1 MITLNSRSLLGVF
14 TAGLALCLLA
24 LSPGARAQESKPQ
37 VTLYG
42 FAMLDMGYD
51 TKQNDPSWFD
61 VMRPTK
67 LPSFAN
73 QFGADGRFY
82 SGVRQSR
89 LGVKGSFPTA
99 LGELK
104 TQFEFEMFGV
114 GVDAGQTTIRL
125 RHAYGEIGQFGAGQ
139 TWSPFMDI
147 DVFPNSLEY
156 WGPSGM
162 VFFRNVQ
169 VRWMPIQG
177 DTRVTIALERPGASA
192 DAGNYA
198 SRIELQGV
206 TGRFP
211 LPDLSAEY
219 RMAHPWGYIEL
230 AGIVRYMV
238 WDDLNGDQYDL
249 SGHAV
254 GWGVNVSSNIK
265 ISKDVLRL
273 QAVYGAGI
281 ENYMNEG
288 PADLGVKANPG
299 NTVTP
304 IEGKLLPVLGIVA
317 FLDHSWDEKFASA
330 IGYSQVNI
338 STSPELQPTN
348 AFRLGHYALANLT
361 YSPVP
366 SFMTG
371 IEFQY
376 GQRINNSDGWKADD
390 FRVQFGA
397 KFNFSSMIIGG

>member
-1 MITLNSRSLLGVF
+1 MKRRNSLLLLGIGCVVL
-14 TAGLALCLLA
+14 GICLMA
-24 LSPGARAQESKPQ
+24 VSPGARAQEVKPQ
-37 VTLYG
+37 LTVYG

-67 LPSFAN
+67 LPGYAN
-73 QFGADGRFY
+73 QFGADGRWY

-177 DTRVTIALERPGASA
+177 DTRMTIALERPGASA
-192 DAGNYA
+192 DAGPLA
-198 SRIELQGV
+198 DRIELQGV

-219 RMAHPWGYIEL
+219 RMGQPWGYVEA

-238 WDDLNGDQYDL
+238 WDDLNGDQYNL

-254 GWGVNVSSNIK
+254 GWGVNLSSNIK

-273 QAVYGAGI
+273 QAVYGEGI

-288 PADLGVKANPG
+288 PADVGIQKNPG

-304 IEGKLLPVLGIVA
+304 LKGKPLPVLGIVA
-317 FLDHSWDEKFASA
+317 FLDHTWNERFASA

-338 STSPELQPTN
+338 TNAELQSTS

-361 YSPVP
+361 YTPVP
-366 SFMTG
+366 NFMTG
-371 IEFQY
+371 LEFQW
-376 GQRINNSDGWKADD
+376 GRRHNNSDGWMVDD
-390 FRVQFGA
+390 YRIQFGA
-397 KFNFSSMIIGG
+397 KFNFSSTIIGG

>member
-1 MITLNSRSLLGVF
+1 MKTRNPFLLLGIGCVMLVV
-14 TAGLALCLLA
+14 GLVAV
-24 LSPGARAQESKPQ
+24 SPAARAQETKPQ
-37 VTLYG
+37 LTVYG

-51 TKQNDPSWFD
+51 AKQNDPSWFD

-67 LPSFAN
+67 LPSYEN
-73 QFGADGRFY
+73 QFGADGRWY

-125 RHAYGEIGQFGAGQ
+125 RHAYGEIGHFGAGQ

-177 DTRVTIALERPGASA
+177 DTRMTIALERPGASA
-192 DAGNYA
+192 DAGDYA
-198 SRIELQGV
+198 DRIELQGV

-219 RMAHPWGYIEL
+219 RMGQPWGYVEA
-230 AGIVRYMV
+230 AGILRYMV
-238 WDDLNGDQYDL
+238 WDDMNGDQYDL

-254 GWGVNVSSNIK
+254 GWGLNLSSNVK
-265 ISKDVLRL
+265 ISKDVLRM
-273 QAVYGAGI
+273 QVVFGQGI

-288 PADLGVKANPG
+288 PADIGIEKNPG
-299 NTVTP
+299 NAVTP
-304 IEGKLLPVLGIVA
+304 AKGKPLPVLGLVA
-317 FLDHSWDEKFASA
+317 FLDHVWNDQFSSSV
-330 IGYSQVNI
+330 GYSQVKITN
-338 STSPELQPTN
+338 SDGQAAN
-348 AFRLGHYALANLT
+348 AFKLGHYALANVT
-361 YSPVP
+361 YTPVAN
-366 SFMTG
+366 FMTG
-371 IEFQY
+371 LEFQY
-376 GQRINNSDGWKADD
+376 GQRQNNSDGWKVNDY
-390 FRVQFGA
+390 RIQFGA
-397 KFNFSSMIIGG
+397 KFNFSSTIIGG

>member
-1 MITLNSRSLLGVF
+1 MNSRSSFRLLGF
-14 TAGLALCLLA
+14 WLLVAVICMAA
-24 LSPGARAQESKPQ
+24 LSPAARAQETKPQ
-37 VTLYG
+37 LSIYG

-51 TKQNDPSWFD
+51 MKQNDPSWFD

-67 LPSFAN
+67 LPSYAN

-114 GVDAGQTTIRL
+114 GIDAGQTTIRL

-177 DTRVTIALERPGASA
+177 DTRMTIALERPGASA
-192 DAGNYA
+192 DAGSIA
-198 SRIELQGV
+198 DRIELQGV

-219 RMAHPWGYIEL
+219 RMAHPWGYLEL

-249 SGHAV
+249 SGNAV

-265 ISKDVLRL
+265 IAKDVLRL
-273 QAVYGAGI
+273 QAVYGEGI

-288 PADLGVKANPG
+288 PADVGVQKNPG
-299 NTVTP
+299 NIITP
-304 IEGKLLPVLGIVA
+304 VKGKPLPVLGIVA
-317 FLDHSWDEKFASA
+317 FLDHVWNEKFSTA

-338 STSPELQPTN
+338 TNAELQTAD
-348 AFRLGHYALANLT
+348 AFRLGHYVLANLT
-361 YSPVP
+361 YSPV
-366 SFMTG
+366 SNFMTG
-371 IEFQY
+371 LEFQW
-376 GQRINNSDGWKADD
+376 GRRHNNTDGWMVDD
-390 FRVQFGA
+390 YRIQFGA
-397 KFNFSSMIIGG
+397 KFNFSSTIIGG